1 MCYLN
6 PYKNVKLLW
15 KFIYINI
22 CSFISRDKFLYETRL
37 LDNSYLWIKVQLP
50 TSDNTEITAGGTK
63 VTLEG
68 PVPLDAPSG
77 KNTFVLNAS
86 TLKYIIV
93 FLVSIF

>member
-1 MCYLN
+1 MCHLYTLAKMSN
-6 PYKNVKLLW
+6 FYGS
-15 KFIYINI
+15 FFYIII
-22 CSFISRDKFLYETRL
+22 CGFISRDKFLYETRL
-37 LDNSYLWIKVQLP
+37 LDNSQFKVQLP
-50 TSDNTEITAGGTK
+50 TSDMTEITAGGTK

>member
-1 MCYLN
+1 M
-6 PYKNVKLLW
+6 
-15 KFIYINI
+15 
-22 CSFISRDKFLYETRL
+22 
-37 LDNSYLWIKVQLP
+37 
-50 TSDNTEITAGGTK
+50 TEITAGGTK